1 MMDCGVGRFG
11 AGMRSIV
18 SGPVVIGIVIVPL
31 LLSSVSDA
39 SAQASAPITPASRVE
54 SPRIDLRA
62 AVSAHVAGDVVLRTL
77 ISSANARGVPAD
89 PLLAKVREGIA
100 KGSDGARI
108 REAVRVLGA
117 RLESSAAALA
127 PVYSG
132 SELIAG
138 AGALQS
144 GVSVTTLRG
153 LRRVWP
159 DRPVTVPLGVLTEMV
174 ADGVP
179 LKLAGTKLREL
190 MQRGATGVQLV
201 ALGTSIRD
209 DVAAGYAPGTAL
221 ELRSKGVFSLLAN
234 PLKSTVGPATT
245 PTRPRR

>member
-1 MMDCGVGRFG
+1 MMVGRSTRFG
-11 AGMRSIV
+11 ATSQANLMRALALALA
-18 SGPVVIGIVIVPL
+18 PL
-31 LLSSVSDA
+31 WAQTAA
-39 SAQASAPITPASRVE
+39 SAQSTAPITPASRLE
-54 SPRIDLRA
+54 SSRTDLGA
-62 AVSAHVAGDVVLRTL
+62 AVAAHVGGDAALRTL
-77 ISSANARGVPAD
+77 ITTATARGVPAD
-89 PLLAKVREGIA
+89 PLLAKVREGVA
-100 KGSDGARI
+100 KGSDRERV

-117 RLESSAAALA
+117 RLESAATALA

-132 SELIAG
+132 SELTAG

-144 GVSVTTLRG
+144 GVSPGTLREM
-153 LRRVWP
+153 RRVWP

-190 MQRGATGVQLV
+190 MQRGATGAQLV

-209 DVAAGYAPGTAL
+209 DIAAGYAPGTAL

-234 PLKSTVGPATT
+234 PLKSTIGPATT
-245 PTRPRR
+245 PRRPRR